1 MSFLRHGD
9 HEIRQSLARSVAF
22 RWPHERLLFVT
33 HCLARELPV
42 RGVGNPGQR
51 PDAEGFVGVT
61 ETRLVYQLRTPHGLV
76 LRLTAGMLGLL
87 ALVGLLYGRDPRTIA
102 YLAVGSL
109 ALWLL
114 ARGTEALG
122 GPNGVIR
129 FERIR
134 VVDRIEQSIE
144 GFGRWGI
151 LHRLH
156 VPDPSD
162 FGLLVALVTGGGR
175 PLPA

>member
-9 HEIRQSLARSVAF
+9 HEIRQSLARFVAF
-22 RWPHERLLFVT
+22 RWPHERLLLVT
-33 HCLARELPV
+33 HCLARQLPV
-42 RGVGNPGQR
+42 RGAGGLGDLPE
-51 PDAEGFVGVT
+51 AEGVVGVT
-61 ETRLVYQLRTPHGLV
+61 ETRLVYQLRTPHGLL
-76 LRLTAGMLGLL
+76 LRVTAGMLGLL
-87 ALVGLLYGRDPRTIA
+87 ALLGLLYGRDARTIA

-129 FERIR
+129 FESIR
-134 VVDRIEQSIE
+134 AVDRREQSIE

-156 VPDPSD
+156 LPDPS
-162 FGLLVALVTGGGR
+162 
-175 PLPA
+175 

>member
-1 MSFLRHGD
+1 MSFLRRGD

-33 HCLARELPV
+33 HCLARQLRVRGAGGLGELPE
-42 RGVGNPGQR
+42 
-51 PDAEGFVGVT
+51 AEGVVGVT

-76 LRLTAGMLGLL
+76 LRVTAGMLGLL
-87 ALVGLLYGRDPRTIA
+87 ALLGLLYGRDARTIA

-114 ARGTEALG
+114 ARGAETLG

-129 FERIR
+129 FESIR
-134 VVDRIEQSIE
+134 AVDRSEQSIE

-156 VPDPSD
+156 LPDPSD
-162 FGLLVALVTGGGR
+162 FGLVAALVAGGGQ
-175 PLPA
+175 PMTA